1 MSELLHSTPAMPALP
16 AELLH
21 GLALRPPQARWNGLR
36 YEGSELLGAELAAV
50 RAMTGVVAAVQRQH
64 FLGVVAAT
72 PMHAL
77 QAASS

>member
-1 MSELLHSTPAMPALP
+1 MSLSLHSNAAAPALP

-36 YEGSELLGAELAAV
+36 YQGSELLGAELAAV

-64 FLGVVAAT
+64 FLGVVAST
-72 PMHAL
+72 P
-77 QAASS
+77 SSGRPP